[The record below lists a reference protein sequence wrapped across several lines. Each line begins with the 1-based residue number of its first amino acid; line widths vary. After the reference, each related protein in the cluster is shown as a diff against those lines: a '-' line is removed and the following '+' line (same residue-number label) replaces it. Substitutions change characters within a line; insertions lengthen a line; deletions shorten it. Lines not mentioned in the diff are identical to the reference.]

1 MSLKQV
7 TLKMCSLDIDVSP
20 LGIIPPFL
28 LIQELIQRKTAHFSY
43 NCLDELLETL
53 KNSLCIMKSKIMIM
67 KNILKPSIFSNDRH
81 SNSGF
86 ETTYYY
92 ELNFSVR

>member
-1 MSLKQV
+1 
-7 TLKMCSLDIDVSP
+7 
-20 LGIIPPFL
+20 
-28 LIQELIQRKTAHFSY
+28 
-43 NCLDELLETL
+43 
-53 KNSLCIMKSKIMIM
+53 MKSKIMIM